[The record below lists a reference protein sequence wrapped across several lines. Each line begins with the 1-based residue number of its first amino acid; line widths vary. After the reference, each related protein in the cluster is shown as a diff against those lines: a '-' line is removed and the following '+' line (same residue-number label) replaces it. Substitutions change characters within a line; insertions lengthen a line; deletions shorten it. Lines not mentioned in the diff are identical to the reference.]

1 MIPIKQNNDSLLQ
14 ENELYTIG
22 LSDGREHQRV
32 KYLGNKLL
40 NGKPMM
46 VFYHYIILDLTLD
59 QGSVLWTLG
68 EFEILPS
75 S

>member
-1 MIPIKQNNDSLLQ
+1 MITVKQNNDSLLH

-32 KYLGNKLL
+32 KYLGTTPL

-46 VFYHYIILDLTLD
+46 VFK
-59 QGSVLWTLG
+59 
-68 EFEILPS
+68 PS
-75 S
+75 QERQITINPSFHTFTITERKRGA

>member
-1 MIPIKQNNDSLLQ
+1 MIPVKQNNDNLLH

-32 KYLGNKLL
+32 KYIGNKLL

-46 VFYHYIILDLTLD
+46 VFTSTD
-59 QGSVLWTLG
+59 QRQIT
-68 EFEILPS
+68 INPS
-75 S
+75 FHKFTITERKRGQ